1 MALHCGLRFSEIAK
15 LVWADVD
22 LENDILQ
29 IKDPKGDSRQAY
41 ITKPVKERLVSLN
54 EIKKFKADDLVFPSK
69 KRSRLKSGKRQIHVS
84 STFYR
89 KVKDLGF
96 NEGITDRRQRVCFH
110 TLRHSFG
117 SWLALQGTSLYEIME
132 LLGQKDIKMAQRYAH
147 LQPNVKRKAVE
158 TMADAFQAGA
168 KEDDTKSKPKDN
180 VINISTA

>member
-1 MALHCGLRFSEIAK
+1 MDKIVRDCGLNI
-15 LVWADVD
+15 
-22 LENDILQ
+22 
-29 IKDPKGDSRQAY
+29 
-41 ITKPVKERLVSLN
+41 PVS
-54 EIKKFKADDLVFPSK
+54 P
-69 KRSRLKSGKRQIHVS
+69 
-84 STFYR
+84 
-89 KVKDLGF
+89 
-96 NEGITDRRQRVCFH
+96 H